1 MSFTHS
7 SLEREYLVEVK
18 GLSKTFSGPSPVTA
32 LHPCNFVIRRG
43 EYIAIEGASGS
54 GKTTLLSLLGLL
66 DFPSSG
72 IYLLDGIDVAKLN
85 DRQQTN
91 FRAFQIGF
99 VFQAFHLLPHRTV
112 IANVE
117 LGLLYQ
123 GISSSQ
129 RRERAMNVIEQVGL
143 TNRSNALCATLSG
156 GEKQRVAIARTL
168 IRRPSLILCD
178 EPTGNLDTAS
188 SQQIL
193 RLLDSLHQLGLTIV
207 VITHDAIVAKMAQRL
222 LTLSDGVLTEPGA
235 KYATQD

>member
-1 MSFTHS
+1 MIFSHS
-7 SLEREYLVEVK
+7 SLEREYLVEVN
-18 GLSKTFSGPSPVTA
+18 GLSKTFSGPPPLTA

-66 DFPSSG
+66 DYPSSG
-72 IYLLDGIDVAKLN
+72 NYLLNGIDVAKLD

-123 GISSSQ
+123 GVSSSQ
-129 RRERAMNVIEQVGL
+129 RRVRALNVIEQVGL
-143 TNRSNALCATLSG
+143 TNRGSALCANLSG

-168 IRRPSLILCD
+168 IRQPSLILCD
-178 EPTGNLDTAS
+178 EPTGNLDTAN

-193 RLLDSLHQLGLTIV
+193 QLLDSLHQLGLTIV